1 MLLNSEWGVPIYAS
15 SSILEFAE
23 LLMNEQTEMKR
34 EEEKVNE
41 EVVEETAQAE
51 ATQEQEVAAEPSVE
65 EQLATAQAQVATL
78 QDSYLRAMA
87 EMENSRRRADEAVER
102 AHKFAVEKFA
112 KNMLPVIDSLE
123 KALEI
128 AGDEK
133 NPMIEG
139 VEATYRQLVK
149 AMEMSGM
156 VEINPV
162 GEKFDP
168 TKHQAITMVP
178 AMEGQTSGH
187 VAQVFQRGW
196 LINDRVLRAAL
207 VSVVQ

>member
-1 MLLNSEWGVPIYAS
+1 
-15 SSILEFAE
+15 
-23 LLMNEQTEMKR
+23 MNEQTETKR

-41 EVVEETAQAE
+41 EVVEESAQAE
-51 ATQEQEVAAEPSVE
+51 AAQEQEVVAEPTVE
-65 EQLATAQAQVATL
+65 EQLAAAQVQVATL

-87 EMENSRRRADEAVER
+87 EMENSRRRADEAIER

-123 KALEI
+123 KALEV

-133 NPMIEG
+133 SPIIEG

-149 AMEMSGM
+149 AMESSGM

-196 LINDRVLRAAL
+196 LINERVLRAAL

>member
-1 MLLNSEWGVPIYAS
+1 
-15 SSILEFAE
+15 
-23 LLMNEQTEMKR
+23 MKR

-65 EQLATAQAQVATL
+65 EQLAAAQAQVATL

-87 EMENSRRRADEAVER
+87 EMEKSRRRADEAVER

-178 AMEGQTSGH
+178 AMEGQESGH

-196 LINDRVLRAAL
+196 LINERVLRAAL

>member
-1 MLLNSEWGVPIYAS
+1 
-15 SSILEFAE
+15 
-23 LLMNEQTEMKR
+23 MNEQTEMKR

-65 EQLATAQAQVATL
+65 EQLVAAQAQVATL

-178 AMEGQTSGH
+178 AMEGQESGH

-196 LINDRVLRAAL
+196 LINERVLRAAL

>member
-1 MLLNSEWGVPIYAS
+1 
-15 SSILEFAE
+15 
-23 LLMNEQTEMKR
+23 MNEQTEMKR

-65 EQLATAQAQVATL
+65 EQWAAAQAQVATL

>member
-1 MLLNSEWGVPIYAS
+1 
-15 SSILEFAE
+15 
-23 LLMNEQTEMKR
+23 MNENTEKMR
-34 EEEKVNE
+34 EEEKLNE
-41 EVVEETAQAE
+41 EVQATQEAQAE
-51 ATQEQEVAAEPSVE
+51 TTQETQEEVVVEPSAE
-65 EQLATAQAQVATL
+65 EKLAA
-78 QDSYLRAMA
+78 AMA
-87 EMENSRRRADEAVER
+87 EVAKFQDLYVRAVAETENTRRRGEEAVER

-133 NPMIEG
+133 NAIIEG

-178 AMEGQTSGH
+178 AAEGQTSGH

>member
-1 MLLNSEWGVPIYAS
+1 
-15 SSILEFAE
+15 
-23 LLMNEQTEMKR
+23 MNEQTEMKR

-65 EQLATAQAQVATL
+65 EQLAAAQAQVATL

-178 AMEGQTSGH
+178 AMEGQESGH

>member
-1 MLLNSEWGVPIYAS
+1 
-15 SSILEFAE
+15 
-23 LLMNEQTEMKR
+23 MNEQTETKR

-41 EVVEETAQAE
+41 EVVEDVAAQA
-51 ATQEQEVAAEPSVE
+51 ADAQPAQEQEVAAEPTVE
-65 EQLATAQAQVATL
+65 EQLAAAQAQVATL

-87 EMENSRRRADEAVER
+87 EMENSRRRADEAIER

-123 KALEI
+123 KALEV

-133 NPMIEG
+133 SPIIEG

-149 AMEMSGM
+149 AMESSGM

-196 LINDRVLRAAL
+196 LINERVLRAAL

>member
-1 MLLNSEWGVPIYAS
+1 
-15 SSILEFAE
+15 
-23 LLMNEQTEMKR
+23 MNEQTEMKR

-65 EQLATAQAQVATL
+65 DQLAAAQAQVATL

-178 AMEGQTSGH
+178 AMEGQESGH

>member
-1 MLLNSEWGVPIYAS
+1 MVD
-15 SSILEFAE
+15 
-23 LLMNEQTEMKR
+23 
-34 EEEKVNE
+34 V
-41 EVVEETAQAE
+41 
-51 ATQEQEVAAEPSVE
+51 
-65 EQLATAQAQVATL
+65 
-78 QDSYLRAMA
+78 
-87 EMENSRRRADEAVER
+87 
-102 AHKFAVEKFA
+102 FAVEKFA

-178 AMEGQTSGH
+178 AMEGQESGH

-196 LINDRVLRAAL
+196 LINERVLRAAL

>member
-1 MLLNSEWGVPIYAS
+1 
-15 SSILEFAE
+15 
-23 LLMNEQTEMKR
+23 MNENTEKMR

-41 EVVEETAQAE
+41 DVQ
-51 ATQEQEVAAEPSVE
+51 ATQEETQAETTADVAVEPSLE
-65 EQLATAQAQVATL
+65 ERLAEAVAENAKL
-78 QDSYLRAMA
+78 QDLYVRAVA
-87 EMENSRRRADEAVER
+87 ETENTRRRGEEAVER

-128 AGDEK
+128 AGTEK
-133 NPMIEG
+133 TPIIEG

-178 AMEGQTSGH
+178 AQEGQTSGH

-196 LINDRVLRAAL
+196 LINDRVLRAAM

>member
-65 EQLATAQAQVATL
+65 EQLAAAQAQVATL

>member
-1 MLLNSEWGVPIYAS
+1 
-15 SSILEFAE
+15 
-23 LLMNEQTEMKR
+23 MNEQTEMKR

-65 EQLATAQAQVATL
+65 EQLAAAQAQVATL

-196 LINDRVLRAAL
+196 LINERVLRAAL

>member
-1 MLLNSEWGVPIYAS
+1 
-15 SSILEFAE
+15 
-23 LLMNEQTEMKR
+23 
-34 EEEKVNE
+34 
-41 EVVEETAQAE
+41 
-51 ATQEQEVAAEPSVE
+51 
-65 EQLATAQAQVATL
+65 
-78 QDSYLRAMA
+78 
-87 EMENSRRRADEAVER
+87 
-102 AHKFAVEKFA
+102 
-112 KNMLPVIDSLE
+112 MLPVIDSLE
-123 KALEI
+123 KALEV

-133 NPMIEG
+133 SPINEG

-149 AMEMSGM
+149 AMESSGM

-196 LINDRVLRAAL
+196 LINERVLRAAL

>member
-1 MLLNSEWGVPIYAS
+1 
-15 SSILEFAE
+15 
-23 LLMNEQTEMKR
+23 MNEQTEMKR

-65 EQLATAQAQVATL
+65 EQLAAAQAQVATL

-112 KNMLPVIDSLE
+112 KNMVPVIDSLE

>member
-1 MLLNSEWGVPIYAS
+1 
-15 SSILEFAE
+15 
-23 LLMNEQTEMKR
+23 MNEQTEMKR

-41 EVVEETAQAE
+41 EIVEETAQAE

-65 EQLATAQAQVATL
+65 EQLAAAQAQVATL

>member
-1 MLLNSEWGVPIYAS
+1 
-15 SSILEFAE
+15 
-23 LLMNEQTEMKR
+23 MNEQTEMKR

-65 EQLATAQAQVATL
+65 EQLAAAQAQVATL

-178 AMEGQTSGH
+178 VMEGQESGH

>member
-1 MLLNSEWGVPIYAS
+1 
-15 SSILEFAE
+15 
-23 LLMNEQTEMKR
+23 MNEQTEMKR

-65 EQLATAQAQVATL
+65 EQLAAAQAQVATL

-178 AMEGQTSGH
+178 AMEGQESGH

-196 LINDRVLRAAL
+196 LINERVLRAAL
-207 VSVVQ
+207 VSVV

>member
-1 MLLNSEWGVPIYAS
+1 
-15 SSILEFAE
+15 
-23 LLMNEQTEMKR
+23 MNEQTEMKR

-65 EQLATAQAQVATL
+65 EQLVAAQAQVATL

>member
-1 MLLNSEWGVPIYAS
+1 
-15 SSILEFAE
+15 
-23 LLMNEQTEMKR
+23 MNEQTEMKR

-65 EQLATAQAQVATL
+65 EQLAASQAQVATL

-178 AMEGQTSGH
+178 AMEGQESGH

-196 LINDRVLRAAL
+196 LINERVLRAAL

>member
-1 MLLNSEWGVPIYAS
+1 
-15 SSILEFAE
+15 
-23 LLMNEQTEMKR
+23 MNEQTEMKR

-41 EVVEETAQAE
+41 EVVEETTQAE

-65 EQLATAQAQVATL
+65 EQWAAAQAQVATL

>member
-1 MLLNSEWGVPIYAS
+1 
-15 SSILEFAE
+15 
-23 LLMNEQTEMKR
+23 MNEQTEMKR

-65 EQLATAQAQVATL
+65 EQLAAAQAQVATL

>member
-1 MLLNSEWGVPIYAS
+1 
-15 SSILEFAE
+15 
-23 LLMNEQTEMKR
+23 MNEQTEMKR

-51 ATQEQEVAAEPSVE
+51 ATQEQEVAAEPSVD
-65 EQLATAQAQVATL
+65 EQLAAAQAQVATL

-178 AMEGQTSGH
+178 AMEGQESGH

-196 LINDRVLRAAL
+196 LINERVLRAAL

>member
-1 MLLNSEWGVPIYAS
+1 
-15 SSILEFAE
+15 
-23 LLMNEQTEMKR
+23 MNEQTEMKR
-34 EEEKVNE
+34 DEEKVNE

-65 EQLATAQAQVATL
+65 EQLAAAQAQVATL

>member
-1 MLLNSEWGVPIYAS
+1 
-15 SSILEFAE
+15 
-23 LLMNEQTEMKR
+23 MNEQTEMKR

-65 EQLATAQAQVATL
+65 EQLVAAQAQVATL

-149 AMEMSGM
+149 ALEMSGM

-178 AMEGQTSGH
+178 AMEGQESGH

-196 LINDRVLRAAL
+196 LINERVLRAAL

>member
-1 MLLNSEWGVPIYAS
+1 
-15 SSILEFAE
+15 
-23 LLMNEQTEMKR
+23 MNEHPETKR

-41 EVVEETAQAE
+41 EAVEQAQAQAE
-51 ATQEQEVAAEPSVE
+51 AAQAEEVAAEPSVE
-65 EQLATAQAQVATL
+65 EQLAAAQAQVATL

-87 EMENSRRRADEAVER
+87 EMENTRRRADEALER

-123 KALEI
+123 KALEV

-133 NPMIEG
+133 NPIIEG

-178 AMEGQTSGH
+178 AMEGQESGH

>member
-1 MLLNSEWGVPIYAS
+1 
-15 SSILEFAE
+15 
-23 LLMNEQTEMKR
+23 MNEQTEMKR